1 MSEAAPINIPINKQ
15 IDNDLKKE
23 YKAFLEKHLSGRAI
37 KEDKINFWIDNIL
50 SDAKEYFIK
59 KYPNYDLFLFV
70 FVCPKNVYFYG
81 NSYSISIIDID
92 WCDSTEFQNEDLYS
106 CMYFFYYKKYNFD
119 YQIESYENEIIQKG
133 SDISKK
139 YLQDRNYGKECNNYT
154 KYINQE
160 YCDFIL
166 TKCDTLRCY
175 FLNHIY
181 QNPIQGKY
189 YFKYLSHGKN
199 IYSKFV
205 QTYENDSL
213 NCCHYLFFFK

>member
-37 KEDKINFWIDNIL
+37 KEDKIHFWIDNIL

-119 YQIESYENEIIQKG
+119 YQIESYENEIHQI
-133 SDISKK
+133 
-139 YLQDRNYGKECNNYT
+139 YN
-154 KYINQE
+154 
-160 YCDFIL
+160 IL
-166 TKCDTLRCY
+166 
-175 FLNHIY
+175 HI
-181 QNPIQGKY
+181 
-189 YFKYLSHGKN
+189 N
-199 IYSKFV
+199 IYS
-205 QTYENDSL
+205 
-213 NCCHYLFFFK
+213 LF